1 LDLLTSNINNRYE
14 KGLFSFFKQI
24 NNRTYPMIIKLN
36 KFAIAEIDDETIML
50 KQFYDNRNGNAVMV
64 KFELKRFYDK
74 FESALIFVRVT
85 SSETKKTRDITSSR
99 IRLRKGE
106 NFPLYYVSSIDAV
119 MDLSLIFE
127 IQTNNFSEYEKF
139 GSIKVYPH
147 AKNEKFKFI
156 DAKVDTSRIDINKY
170 RTTSPRTSPFGLKTP
185 AVEEI
190 NIGPKRQR
198 SFGMDDNMSPA
209 KIEKLKRQMGLTDD
223 LLMQR
228 LGLTDDALR
237 MRLGLTDELIQNFI
251 DTAVNMVRENLG
263 ISDDI
268 LNILSFNTQQYS
280 MDIQR
285 LRSTIEKFKGEIN
298 YVRTTIDKMNIPG
311 LEKDYKYVEKRYDW
325 AKLRCE
331 QLERKFVSE
340 TDELSET
347 MSEKNEALDQLLQ
360 EFLDWTDEKRQKV
373 QGELDRFFDFQTRY
387 AEAIQMIDNLKIQ
400 TDQIKMIDPFERAC
414 RAAERLYYILN
425 QDKNVTSQSIKQ
437 KFPKDLQDRLD
448 LMLKFEDIIDRL
460 LPPDMTEQ
468 NANNIL
474 EAIQTIKN
482 KFFVLR
488 NRFAFYPPVL
498 SEAADGFIQKIQHIS
513 YQDIEEETRLHEEKN
528 LKEGPWKSMDPLNF
542 YQERVDLHLEQL
554 RQQYYKEKDAAL
566 PEMFKDEK
574 PLTDALNNFVVKD
587 LFAFI
592 QNKLPDI
599 EDKYA
604 KMASTDKPVA
614 PLFND
619 TRKDLMTISNIQAI
633 VVEPEVDVF
642 DQELHQSNKKGHR
655 PDLPDQVV
663 LETLST
669 GYRLGAV
676 GPVLEKTLVVINS
689 TG

>member
-1 LDLLTSNINNRYE
+1 
-14 KGLFSFFKQI
+14 
-24 NNRTYPMIIKLN
+24 MIIKLN
-36 KFAIAEIDDETIML
+36 KFAIAELDETSIML

-74 FESALIFVRVT
+74 FESALLFVRVT
-85 SSETKKTRDITSSR
+85 SSEMKKTRDITSSR

-127 IQTNNFSEYEKF
+127 IQSNNFSEYEKF

-147 AKNEKFKFI
+147 AKNDKFKFV
-156 DAKVDTSRIDINKY
+156 DSKVDTSRIDINKY
-170 RTTSPRTSPFGLKTP
+170 RTTSPRTSPFGMKSP
-185 AVEEI
+185 VVEEI
-190 NIGPKRQR
+190 NIGPKRQS
-198 SFGMDDNMSPA
+198 SFSLDDTMTPA

-285 LRSTIEKFKGEIN
+285 LRSTIEKFKNDIN
-298 YVRTTIDKMNIPG
+298 YIQTTIDKMNIPG
-311 LEKDYKYVEKRYDW
+311 LEKDYNYVEKRYDW

-331 QLERKFVSE
+331 QLERKFVN
-340 TDELSET
+340 ELDDLTEV

-360 EFLDWTDEKRQKV
+360 EFLDWTDEKRQEI
-373 QGELDRFFDFQTRY
+373 QGELDNFLDFQNRY
-387 AEAIQMIDNLKIQ
+387 SEAIQMIDNLKTQ
-400 TDQIKMIDPFERAC
+400 TDHIKMIDPFERAC
-414 RAAERLYYILN
+414 SAAVRLYNILN
-425 QDKNVTSQSIKQ
+425 QDKNVTSQEIKQ
-437 KFPKDLQDRLD
+437 KFSKDLQDRMQ
-448 LMLKFEDIIDRL
+448 LMLQFEEIIDRL

-468 NANNIL
+468 NAGSIA
-474 EAIQTIKN
+474 EDIQSIKN
-482 KFFVLR
+482 KFFEIR
-488 NRFAFYPPVL
+488 NCYAFYPPVL
-498 SEAADGFIQKIQHIS
+498 SESSDVFIQKVKHIS
-513 YQDIEEETRLHEEKN
+513 YQDIEEETRLQEEKQ
-528 LKEGPWKSMDPLNF
+528 LKTGPWKSLDPLHF
-542 YQERVDLHLEQL
+542 YQERVDFHLEQL
-554 RQQYYKEKDAAL
+554 RQQYLKEKDTAL
-566 PEMFKDEK
+566 PAMFKTEQ
-574 PLTDALNNFVVKD
+574 PLIEALNAFVVND

-592 QNKLPDI
+592 QKKLPAI

-604 KMASTDKPVA
+604 QMVAADKPVA
-614 PLFND
+614 PLFNN
-619 TRKDLMTISNIQAI
+619 TRKDLMSISNIQEI
-633 VVEPEVDVF
+633 IVEPEVDLY
-642 DQELHQSNKKGHR
+642 DQELHQRIKTNHR
-655 PDLPDQVV
+655 PDLQDQVI

-676 GPVLEKTLVVINS
+676 GPVLEKTQVIINA
-689 TG
+689 TR

>member
-1 LDLLTSNINNRYE
+1 
-14 KGLFSFFKQI
+14 
-24 NNRTYPMIIKLN
+24 MIIKLN
-36 KFAIAEIDDETIML
+36 KFAIAEIDEETIML
-50 KQFYDNRNGNAVMV
+50 KQFYDHRNGNAVMV
-64 KFELKRFYDK
+64 KFEIKRFYDK

-85 SSETKKTRDITSSR
+85 SSETKKSKDITSSR

-119 MDLSLIFE
+119 KDLSLIFE

-139 GSIKVYPH
+139 GAIKVYPH

-156 DAKVDTSRIDINKY
+156 DSKVDASRIEINKY

-185 AVEEI
+185 TVEEI
-190 NIGPKRQR
+190 NIGPKRQQ
-198 SFGMDDNMSPA
+198 SFGMDDSMSPA

-285 LRSTIEKFKGEIN
+285 LRSMIEKFRNETN
-298 YVRTTIDKMNIPG
+298 YIRTTIDKMNIPG

-331 QLERKFVSE
+331 QLERKFVNE
-340 TDELSET
+340 IDELSEV
-347 MSEKNEALDQLLQ
+347 MNEKNEALDQLLQ
-360 EFLDWTDEKRQKV
+360 DFLDWTDEKRQV
-373 QGELDRFFDFQTRY
+373 IQEELDRFLDFQNRY
-387 AEAIQMIDNLKIQ
+387 SEAIQMIDNLKTQ

-414 RAAERLYYILN
+414 AAATRLYHILN
-425 QDKNVTSQSIKQ
+425 QDKNTTSQSIKQ
-437 KFPKDLQDRLD
+437 NFPKELQDRMHF
-448 LMLKFEDIIDRL
+448 MLKFEEILDRL

-468 NANNIL
+468 NASSIKENIDS
-474 EAIQTIKN
+474 IKH
-482 KFFVLR
+482 KFIEIR
-488 NRFAFYPPVL
+488 NRYAFYPPVL
-498 SEAADGFIQKIQHIS
+498 SEAADGFIEKIKNIS
-513 YQDIEEETRLHEEKN
+513 YQDIEEETRLQEEKN
-528 LKEGPWKSMDPLNF
+528 LESGPWKSMDPLQF
-542 YQERVDLHLEQL
+542 YQERVDFHLEHL
-554 RQQYYKEKDAAL
+554 RQQYHKEKEAAL
-566 PEMFKDEK
+566 PNMFNNEK
-574 PLTDALNNFVVKD
+574 PLTDALNSFVVKD
-587 LFAFI
+587 LFSFV
-592 QNKLPDI
+592 QNVLPEI

-604 KMASTDKPVA
+604 KMAATTKPVA

-619 TRKDLMTISNIQAI
+619 TRKDLLAISNIQKI

-642 DQELHQSNKKGHR
+642 DQELHHLDKTVHR
-655 PDLPDQVV
+655 PDLQDQVI
-663 LETLST
+663 LEALST
-669 GYRLGAV
+669 GYRLGVV
-676 GPVLEKTLVVINS
+676 GPVLEKTRVVVNS
-689 TG
+689 TS